1 VAPSIASAAPAGGT
15 QGAAYS
21 HTCTASGSTPITYS
35 VTSGALPTGLTLSS
49 GGVISGTPTV
59 AGTFTGTIGAAN
71 GTAPNASQAF
81 SITIAQG
88 IVFTSAPPPSN
99 GNVVSAYNHTCTV
112 IGTAPVTFSVT
123 SGALP
128 TGLTLSAAGVISG
141 TPNTVG
147 TFNGVITA
155 ANGLA
160 PAATQNFTIVIA
172 PATAGTL
179 TLTATLGTLGSGSD
193 EHWSVAW
200 ITKSDGTFVKTVD
213 IRGNELNFWDVHWN
227 DHCSTWYA
235 ARGAS
240 QALDGFTSA
249 TSTSYAAPLVV
260 TWNGRDASNN
270 LMPDGTYKLWVQ
282 YAENI
287 DPASGPFTTGGLT
300 WTKGPTVSTI
310 NPPNQGSNFTA
321 MSMVWTPA
329 VTAAPEI
336 AVEQPAGT
344 NLADGGTKDFGSV
357 IIGANSTLTFT
368 IKNTGAADLTGLTIT
383 KDGSNP
389 ADFTIVAT
397 PVAPVAGPA
406 GTTTFAVQFTP
417 GAAGSR
423 SASIHLANNDSD
435 ENPFDITLTGT
446 GITAYDSW
454 AISAGLG
461 AGADPAAA
469 PKGDGVTNLQKF
481 AFNMDAS
488 KADLRRL
495 VVGAGGLAGLPGTE
509 VASGPVLRMEYI
521 RRKASTNPGITYTAQ
536 LGSDLTGWTTVAGVA
551 TSIDGTWER
560 VLVTDPPPAGAAKRF
575 GRLKVSQP

>member
-1 VAPSIASAAPAGGT
+1 
-15 QGAAYS
+15 
-21 HTCTASGSTPITYS
+21 
-35 VTSGALPTGLTLSS
+35 
-49 GGVISGTPTV
+49 V

-71 GTAPNASQAF
+71 GTVPNASQAF

-88 IVFTSAPPPSN
+88 IVFTSAPPPST
-99 GNVVSAYNHTCTV
+99 GNVVSVYNHTCSV
-112 IGTAPVTFSVT
+112 IGTAPVTFAVT
-123 SGALP
+123 TGALP
-128 TGLTLSAAGVISG
+128 TGLTLSSAGVISG
-141 TPNTVG
+141 TPSTVG

-160 PAATQNFTIVIA
+160 PAATQNFTVVIA

-179 TLTATLGTLGSGSD
+179 TLTATLRSLGSGSD

-249 TSTSYAAPLVV
+249 TSPSYAAPLVV
-260 TWNGRDASNN
+260 SWNGRDASNN

-300 WTKGPTVSTI
+300 WTKGTTASTV

-321 MSMVWTPA
+321 MSLVWTP
-329 VTAAPEI
+329 
-336 AVEQPAGT
+336 
-344 NLADGGTKDFGSV
+344 
-357 IIGANSTLTFT
+357 TL
-368 IKNTGAADLTGLTIT
+368 
-383 KDGSNP
+383 S
-389 ADFTIVAT
+389 
-397 PVAPVAGPA
+397 
-406 GTTTFAVQFTP
+406 
-417 GAAGSR
+417 
-423 SASIHLANNDSD
+423 
-435 ENPFDITLTGT
+435 
-446 GITAYDSW
+446 AYDSW
-454 AISAGLG
+454 AVSAGLG

-481 AFNMDAS
+481 AFNMDGS

-521 RRKASTNPGITYTAQ
+521 RRKAATNPGITYTAQ
-536 LGSDLTGWTTVAGVA
+536 FGSDLTGWTTVVGQA
-551 TSIDGTWER
+551 TSIDNTWER
-560 VLVTDPPPAGAAKRF
+560 VLVTDPPPGGNPKRF
-575 GRLKVSQP
+575 GRVKVSQP